1 MLFQHMKVLL
11 TSANLY
17 FYEFSDLVISCVPL
31 KTERNSFTHVPVY
44 RITITHNTV
53 MPLIGNKRQ
62 TKALSTLLSWPVFL
76 SPAHGASFRTPLL
89 HAVEES
95 IRVRNSPWIL
105 LPIFAFYVN

>member
-31 KTERNSFTHVPVY
+31 KTERNSCTHVPVY

-95 IRVRNSPWIL
+95 THVRNSPWIL
-105 LPIFAFYVN
+105 LPFFAFYVN

>member
-17 FYEFSDLVISCVPL
+17 FYEFSDLVISYVPL

-95 IRVRNSPWIL
+95 THFRNSPWIL
-105 LPIFAFYVN
+105 LPFFAFYVN